1 MDYCEKSLLL
11 FTRLIFDP
19 YPPFSRSAAGS
30 GFFDSKTSKLLR
42 CWTRYYAGARSQ
54 YLARARGAHRAG
66 RADRGG
72 QGGGGLLLAA
82 VQGIRAGDRE
92 RWRSAV
98 CCSSGGLHPHRGHAE
113 VCPGRSDPQRG
124 GMIQHS
130 EGGAASWAGRCWRSW
145 KKKKTGRAG
154 RVACSA
160 CCAVCRCSLFSAA
173 AGSSSV
179 GDAGGDP
186 LHGPT
191 FHGMPPGYFSRGSG
205 AVLFAAAGGV
215 RFYT

>member
-1 MDYCEKSLLL
+1 MLV
-11 FTRLIFDP
+11 IFFEP
-19 YPPFSRSAAGS
+19 HPPFSRPAAGS

-54 YLARARGAHRAG
+54 YLSRARGAHRAG
-66 RADRGG
+66 RAGRGR
-72 QGGGGLLLAA
+72 QGSGLLAA

-92 RWRSAV
+92 RLRGAV
-98 CCSSGGLHPHRGHAE
+98 CCSSGGRRPHRGGAE
-113 VCPGRSDPQRG
+113 VFPGRTAPQRG
-124 GMIQHS
+124 GMIQRS
-130 EGGAASWAGRCWRSW
+130 EGGAASWAGRCWQSR

-179 GDAGGDP
+179 GDAGGDL
-186 LHGPT
+186 LHGST

-205 AVLFAAAGGV
+205 AVLSPCREGDILS
-215 RFYT
+215 T

>member
-1 MDYCEKSLLL
+1 MVLAV
-11 FTRLIFDP
+11 FDP
-19 YPPFSRSAAGS
+19 HPPFFRPAAGS
-30 GFFDSKTSKLLR
+30 GFFDSKTSELLR

-66 RADRGG
+66 RAGRGG
-72 QGGGGLLLAA
+72 QGGGLLAA
-82 VQGIRAGDRE
+82 VHGIGAGDQAR
-92 RWRSAV
+92 RRGAG
-98 CCSSGGLHPHRGHAE
+98 CCSSGGPRPHRGGAE
-113 VCPGRSDPQRG
+113 VCPGRTDPQRG
-124 GMIQHS
+124 WMIQRI
-130 EGGAASWAGRCWRSW
+130 EGGAASWAGRCWRSR

-179 GDAGGDP
+179 GDAGGDL

-191 FHGMPPGYFSRGSG
+191 FHGMPPGYFSRGGG